1 MKFWF
6 GHKKDEVPV
15 PETPKP
21 SPPPAEQKPEPA
33 IEAPKPPAPPA
44 LGAPPPLGAAQK
56 TQAEA
61 PAEHLKPA
69 TSLVRPQANQKV
81 LYYQL
86 MNGLYDA
93 VMILDDVGHIVDCNE
108 RVAQVLGYTR
118 DEMWDMPVSAVVKGI
133 GPQIFQQMRDALH
146 NNHQVL
152 INAKCTR
159 KDGASFQGEV
169 GVCIMHLT
177 RGENL
182 VFTVRN
188 VEKRIAAL
196 REQLRNEMSASKPST
211 AKPASVRV
219 VAKPAAAKPVTVAK
233 PAAAEP
239 AMADAPAP
247 KPADAPAP
255 TATRPRMVL
264 KKVVR

>member
-6 GHKKDEVPV
+6 GHKKKAEPAKEVAEPTPAPVEPKPEAV
-15 PETPKP
+15 PESPK
-21 SPPPAEQKPEPA
+21 
-33 IEAPKPPAPPA
+33 PAPPV
-44 LGAPPPLGAAQK
+44 LGTTPPPLGAAQSQK
-56 TQAEA
+56 TEAAE
-61 PAEHLKPA
+61 PLKPA

-93 VMILDDVGHIVDCNE
+93 VMILDDAGHIVDCNE
-108 RVAQVLGYTR
+108 RVNPVLGYSR

-146 NNHQVL
+146 NDHKVL

-159 KDGASFQGEV
+159 KDGRSFQGEV
-169 GVCIMHLT
+169 GVCILHLT

-188 VEKRIAAL
+188 VEKRVAAL
-196 REQLRNEMSASKPST
+196 REQLRAEMSAG
-211 AKPASVRV
+211 
-219 VAKPAAAKPVTVAK
+219 KPAAAKPATVRVVAK
-233 PAAAEP
+233 SGPAVKPVAAVKPVEPAAPAE
-239 AMADAPAP
+239 
-247 KPADAPAP
+247 KPADAP
-255 TATRPRMVL
+255 TATASRPRMVL

>member
-6 GHKKDEVPV
+6 GQKKESV
-15 PETPKP
+15 PE
-21 SPPPAEQKPEPA
+21 Q
-33 IEAPKPPAPPA
+33 EAPKPAPAPVEPKPEVVPEPPKPTPLPT
-44 LGAPPPLGAAQK
+44 LGTPPPLGAQPVA
-56 TQAEA
+56 AEP

-108 RVAQVLGYTR
+108 RVNQVLGYTR
-118 DEMWDMPVSAVVKGI
+118 DEMWDMPVQTVVKGI

-196 REQLRNEMSASKPST
+196 REQLRNEMSAQ
-211 AKPASVRV
+211 KPAAAKVAAVRV
-219 VAKPAAAKPVTVAK
+219 VAKAAPAAAVK
-233 PAAAEP
+233 
-239 AMADAPAP
+239 
-247 KPADAPAP
+247 PAP
-255 TATRPRMVL
+255 TEAEAAPADDAASTASRPRMVL

>member
-6 GHKKDEVPV
+6 GQKKESV
-15 PETPKP
+15 PEK
-21 SPPPAEQKPEPA
+21 
-33 IEAPKPPAPPA
+33 EAPKPAPAPAEPKPEAVPEPPKPA
-44 LGAPPPLGAAQK
+44 PLPTLGTPPPLGTKPDAAQP
-56 TQAEA
+56 

-108 RVAQVLGYTR
+108 RVNQVLGYTR
-118 DEMWDMPVSAVVKGI
+118 DEMWDMPVQTVVKGI

-159 KDGASFQGEV
+159 KDGQSFQGEV

-196 REQLRNEMSASKPST
+196 REQLRAEMSAHKPAT
-211 AKPASVRV
+211 AKPASVRI
-219 VAKPAAAKPVTVAK
+219 VAKSGAAAAVKPV
-233 PAAAEP
+233 AAARP
-239 AMADAPAP
+239 APAEAARP
-247 KPADAPAP
+247 EPPPADASA
-255 TATRPRMVL
+255 RPRMVL

>member
-6 GHKKDEVPV
+6 GHKKEAEPAKEVAEPTPAPVEPKPEAV
-15 PETPKP
+15 PEPPK
-21 SPPPAEQKPEPA
+21 
-33 IEAPKPPAPPA
+33 PAPPV
-44 LGAPPPLGAAQK
+44 LGTTPPPLGAAQSQK
-56 TQAEA
+56 TEAAAE
-61 PAEHLKPA
+61 PLKPA

-108 RVAQVLGYTR
+108 RVNQVLGYTR
-118 DEMWDMPVSAVVKGI
+118 DEMWDMPVSTVVKGI

-146 NNHQVL
+146 GDHQVL

-159 KDGASFQGEV
+159 KDGKSFQGEV

-188 VEKRIAAL
+188 IEKRIAAL
-196 REQLRNEMSASKPST
+196 RDQIRAELSAKSGAPR
-211 AKPASVRV
+211 PAAAVRV
-219 VAKPAAAKPVTVAK
+219 VAKSGANATAKPIVLKPAAGAKPVEAKPAEAPAPAAKPRV
-233 PAAAEP
+233 
-239 AMADAPAP
+239 
-247 KPADAPAP
+247 
-255 TATRPRMVL
+255 VL